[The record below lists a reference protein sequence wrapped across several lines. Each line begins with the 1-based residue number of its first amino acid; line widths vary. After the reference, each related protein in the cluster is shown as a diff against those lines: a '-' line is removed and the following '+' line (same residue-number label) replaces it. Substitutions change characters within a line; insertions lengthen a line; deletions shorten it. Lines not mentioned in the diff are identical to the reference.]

1 MKSCFKKVFM
11 FWFLV
16 LFGWSVFAQSNFD
29 PMNMPKISQYVMDYS
44 NVLDQSSLEQL
55 SSLWETYNSS
65 TSNQFVAILFPHR
78 NGNELFDIWIK
89 LFNENQIGQAWKNN
103 GLLLL
108 ISTEE
113 KKIRIIVW
121 YGLEWDLPDALVKRI
136 IEEDIR
142 PLVDKW
148 DFAWAVGAFYQR
160 CSDAIANDEASS
172 IENEFFSVEQ
182 KEEWFWVFWLVLG
195 FILASLIK
203 QKKIKK
209 SLKKIGIP
217 LLIVL
222 IVVLI
227 VWLGTLLLVW
237 IVAGL
242 VFGFTGFLPW
252 RGGRWFGWWSFGG
265 GFGWWFSWWWWMSW
279 GWWAW
284 D

>member
-1 MKSCFKKVFM
+1 MKSYFKKVLM

-16 LFGWSVFAQSNFD
+16 LFGWSVFAQSDFD
-29 PMNMPKISQYVMDYS
+29 PMNMPKITQYVVDYS
-44 NVLDQSSLEQL
+44 NVLDQSSLQQL
-55 SSLWETYNSS
+55 SSLWEAYNSS
-65 TSNQFVAILFPHR
+65 TSNQFVAVLFPNR
-78 NGNELFDIWIK
+78 NWNELFDIGMK

-136 IEEDIR
+136 IENDIR

-148 DFAWAVGAFYQR
+148 DFAWAVNSFYQR
-160 CSDAIANDEASS
+160 CSEAIANDEASS

-182 KEEWFWVFWLVLG
+182 KEEWFWIFGLILW

-209 SLKKIGIP
+209 ITKKIGIP

-227 VWLGTLLLVW
+227 IWLGALLLVW
-237 IVAGL
+237 IIAGL
-242 VFGFTGFLPW
+242 VFGFTWFLPW
-252 RGGRWFGWWSFGG
+252 RGGRGFGWWSFGG
-265 GFGWWFSWWWWMSW
+265 GFSWWFSWWWWMSW
-279 GWWAW
+279 GWWAG

>member
-1 MKSCFKKVFM
+1 MKSYFKKVLM

-29 PMNMPKISQYVMDYS
+29 PMNMPKITQYVMDYS
-44 NVLDQSSLEQL
+44 NVLDQSSLQQL
-55 SSLWETYNSS
+55 SSLWEAYNSS

-78 NGNELFDIWIK
+78 NWNELFDIGIK

-108 ISTEE
+108 IATEE

-121 YGLEWDLPDALVKRI
+121 YWLEWDLPDALVKRI
-136 IEEDIR
+136 IENDIR
-142 PLVDKW
+142 PLVDKG
-148 DFAWAVGAFYQR
+148 DFAWAVNAFYQR
-160 CSDAIANDEASS
+160 CSEAIANDEASS

-182 KEEWFWVFWLVLG
+182 KEEWFRFVWLVLG

-217 LLIVL
+217 LLIWIIILL
-222 IVVLI
+222 II
-227 VWLGTLLLVW
+227 WLGGLIIIW
-237 IVAGL
+237 IIAGL

-252 RGGRWFGWWSFGG
+252 RGGRWFGWGSFWWFGWG
-265 GFGWWFSWWWWMSW
+265 GFSGWWGSSGGW
-279 GWWAW
+279 GAG

>member
-1 MKSCFKKVFM
+1 MVI
-11 FWFLV
+11 
-16 LFGWSVFAQSNFD
+16 FGWSVFAQSSVD
-29 PMNMPKISQYVMDYS
+29 PMNLPKITQYVMDYS
-44 NVLDQSSLEQL
+44 NVLNQSSLQQL
-55 SSLWETYNSS
+55 SSLWEAYNSS
-65 TSNQFVAILFPHR
+65 TTNQFVAVLFPSR
-78 NGNELFDIWIK
+78 NGNELFDIWMK

-108 ISTEE
+108 IATDE

-121 YGLEWDLPDALVKRI
+121 YWLEWDLPDALVKRI
-136 IEEDIR
+136 IENDIR
-142 PLVDKW
+142 PLVDKG
-148 DFAWAVGAFYQR
+148 DFAWAVSVFYQR

-182 KEEWFWVFWLVLG
+182 KEEWFRIFGLILW

-209 SLKKIGIP
+209 TIKKIWIP
-217 LLIVL
+217 LLVIL

-227 VWLGTLLLVW
+227 IWLGTLLMVW
-237 IVAGL
+237 IFAGL

-252 RGGRWFGWWSFGG
+252 RGGRWFGWGFWWW
-265 GFGWWFSWWWWMSW
+265 FGWWGFSGWWGSSG
-279 GWWAW
+279 GWWAG

>member
-1 MKSCFKKVFM
+1 MKSYFRKILII
-11 FWFLV
+11 WLV
-16 LFGWSVFAQSNFD
+16 IFGWSVFAQSSVD
-29 PMNMPKISQYVMDYS
+29 PMNLPKITQYVMDYS
-44 NVLDQSSLEQL
+44 NVLNQSSLQQL
-55 SSLWETYNSS
+55 SSLWEAYNSS
-65 TSNQFVAILFPHR
+65 TTNQFVAVLFPSR
-78 NGNELFDIWIK
+78 NGNELFDIWMK

-108 ISTEE
+108 IATDE

-121 YGLEWDLPDALVKRI
+121 YWLEWDLPDALVKRI
-136 IEEDIR
+136 IENDIR
-142 PLVDKW
+142 PLVDKG
-148 DFAWAVGAFYQR
+148 DFAWAVSVFYQR

-182 KEEWFWVFWLVLG
+182 KEEWFRIFGLILW

-209 SLKKIGIP
+209 TIKKIWIP
-217 LLIVL
+217 LLVIL

-227 VWLGTLLLVW
+227 IWLGTLLMVW

-242 VFGFTGFLPW
+242 IFGFTGFLPW
-252 RGGRWFGWWSFGG
+252 RGGRWFGWGFWWW
-265 GFGWWFSWWWWMSW
+265 FGWWGFSGWWGSSG
-279 GWWAW
+279 GWWAG